1 MKLRVSDIKQ
11 TKFYGFLPKEFAYL
25 NDGQYLS
32 FYYNYDDEKSKI
44 IDIKD
49 IKVAKEITSLM
60 YKGRPSTNIGI
71 PYAIGGIASPF
82 DTQHTFFYLFLKYY
96 CEKDEQALKDLLE
109 FFLKA
114 KATDLESVEEK
125 MKDTAFEN
133 SFEIVTRDNFCTAID
148 RYLSCNPQ
156 ITTSV
161 LTIVDTIDSYYRRIN
176 GKSIFYNCLEKI
188 VTAVPLQRGGLM
200 PERTGIFEYF
210 YIGEKSE
217 LARDDKQLQ
226 LAKDMKREQ
235 FEISDIYAK
244 TGWFFNAKDSKW
256 RKLIDDSEA
265 VLMGGVDLKA
275 FKNNVIIPD
284 KSNFVGQQDNML
296 WLMGGVNGVD
306 SDDDGI
312 AKKFNEGWDVV
323 LGDIL
328 QHPTLYKNYPT
339 LYNTPI
345 FFGTNSK
352 SIREVG
358 AYTFYYSH
366 AGFLVIMGNPA
377 DWDIKTVLL
386 HEIQHR
392 IQAIEGTSQGGSP
405 DFADQIMSIGGENI
419 KRYIWL
425 RDKIVELFT
434 AGATVAG
441 KYSYPNYD
449 KLVALDQQSFLDQL
463 LIKKRTEKDYY
474 KDISGACNNL
484 IYAYL
489 NHYRPDL
496 RTSISDFFGSD
507 VTSILKEINE
517 ILNKA
522 ENAKKIWFGRGYS
535 PAEIKSIFFSMYES
549 LGGEIESR
557 DVQHTSVIDPE
568 LKGYLLPLTSEYVE
582 EKKITSIFKGMFSGV
597 PNDIK
602 GGCENVGDGK
612 YIIHLFGGGSPEPI
626 LHELGHILYDM
637 VSAEALP
644 LIKKNANE
652 LAELTDGNVSDVF
665 TELLMCYLLKQ
676 DINPRFNR
684 SISEGRK
691 LMEYTFMDSIF
702 DTIFNYKEGE
712 SDETDKKLL
721 FMLSYMKK
729 LNDSLD
735 RTQPIADLPVL
746 EIPDWFL
753 TMDESI
759 ARMKKID
766 GNVQPQSW
774 YERIAK
780 EVILSHVYST
790 YNNYAEAIS
799 SGALTL
805 DRVKEI
811 IESTGTEITQDIL
824 NLIGTNS
831 EVLKPVFA
839 EIATNGKTTNL
850 TTEQYRLVR
859 TPAFKQWFGDW
870 ENNPGG
876 SSKVIDENGEPLVV
890 YKNQETLIEFYAIG
904 AENKK
909 GQNWTSKN
917 TSIKKVYESVAG
929 DRVYSIDDKKE
940 ATVIENK
947 DSQLHLI
954 FDDGTKGIRNF
965 FLINSLTLKQK
976 PDAEAFFLNI
986 RIMGDESKNLVHS
999 FSMQKDSGIKSGEF
1013 NYTTY
1018 SPNQVQSAKDIELVE
1033 EVETQAVETP
1043 KPKPILTYHCI
1054 YKGKTIEIVANSAYD
1069 AQLKAVPLL
1078 KANPKKSWEISVH
1091 LVAIDG
1097 VEQLQSTVFNQGGG
1111 IEFTPEKKGTLIKGN
1126 EIIKYFE
1133 KVNGN
1138 YRLVF
1143 YKLVES
1149 DGQRPVICDAFNY
1162 CKNIDANNVEPNELI
1177 ELIKKNNLM
1186 EMAVSL

>member
-96 CEKDEQALKDLLE
+96 CEKDEQASKDLLE

-217 LARDDKQLQ
+217 LAKDDKQLQ
-226 LAKDMKREQ
+226 VAKDMKREQ

-275 FKNNVIIPD
+275 LKNKVIITD
-284 KSNFVGQQDNML
+284 KSNFVGQQENIFKL
-296 WLMGGVNGVD
+296 IGGVKGID
-306 SDDDGI
+306 HDEAGI
-312 AKKFNEGWDVV
+312 AKIFNEGWDVV

-345 FFGTNSK
+345 FFGISSK

-358 AYTFYYSH
+358 AYTFYYH
-366 AGFLVIMGNPA
+366 PAGFLVIMGNP
-377 DWDIKTVLL
+377 DDFDIKTVLL
-386 HEIQHR
+386 HEVQHR
-392 IQAIEGTSQGGSP
+392 IQGLEGTSQGGSP
-405 DFADQIMSIGGENI
+405 QLADQIMRIGGENI

-434 AGATVAG
+434 VGATVSG

-449 KLVALDQQSFLDQL
+449 KLINTLKTKL
-463 LIKKRTEKDYY
+463 TEKEYY
-474 KDISGACNNL
+474 KDIDGVCNNL
-484 IYAYL
+484 INKYL
-489 NHYRPDL
+489 QTQYQL
-496 RTSISDFFGSD
+496 RTSLSDFFGTD
-507 VTSILKEINE
+507 CVTILKEIDE

-522 ENAKKIWFGRGYS
+522 ENARKNWLLRGYS
-535 PAEIKSIFFSMYES
+535 QVEIGSIFFSMYES

-644 LIKKNANE
+644 LIKKNINE

-735 RTQPIADLPVL
+735 RTQPI
-746 EIPDWFL
+746 E
-753 TMDESI
+753 
-759 ARMKKID
+759 
-766 GNVQPQSW
+766 
-774 YERIAK
+774 
-780 EVILSHVYST
+780 
-790 YNNYAEAIS
+790 
-799 SGALTL
+799 
-805 DRVKEI
+805 
-811 IESTGTEITQDIL
+811 
-824 NLIGTNS
+824 
-831 EVLKPVFA
+831 
-839 EIATNGKTTNL
+839 
-850 TTEQYRLVR
+850 
-859 TPAFKQWFGDW
+859 
-870 ENNPGG
+870 
-876 SSKVIDENGEPLVV
+876 
-890 YKNQETLIEFYAIG
+890 
-904 AENKK
+904 
-909 GQNWTSKN
+909 
-917 TSIKKVYESVAG
+917 
-929 DRVYSIDDKKE
+929 
-940 ATVIENK
+940 
-947 DSQLHLI
+947 
-954 FDDGTKGIRNF
+954 
-965 FLINSLTLKQK
+965 
-976 PDAEAFFLNI
+976 
-986 RIMGDESKNLVHS
+986 
-999 FSMQKDSGIKSGEF
+999 
-1013 NYTTY
+1013 
-1018 SPNQVQSAKDIELVE
+1018 
-1033 EVETQAVETP
+1033 

-1054 YKGKTIEIVANSAYD
+1054 YKGKTIEIVANSPYD

-1111 IEFTPEKKGTLIKGN
+1111 IEFIPEKKGTLIKGN

>member
-1 MKLRVSDIKQ
+1 
-11 TKFYGFLPKEFAYL
+11 
-25 NDGQYLS
+25 
-32 FYYNYDDEKSKI
+32 
-44 IDIKD
+44 
-49 IKVAKEITSLM
+49 
-60 YKGRPSTNIGI
+60 
-71 PYAIGGIASPF
+71 
-82 DTQHTFFYLFLKYY
+82 
-96 CEKDEQALKDLLE
+96 
-109 FFLKA
+109 
-114 KATDLESVEEK
+114 

-217 LARDDKQLQ
+217 LAKDDKQLQ

-275 FKNNVIIPD
+275 LKNKVIITD
-284 KSNFVGQQDNML
+284 KSNFVGQQENIFKL
-296 WLMGGVNGVD
+296 IGGVKGID
-306 SDDDGI
+306 HDEAGI
-312 AKKFNEGWDVV
+312 AKIFNEGWDVV

-345 FFGTNSK
+345 FFGISSK

-358 AYTFYYSH
+358 AYTFYYH
-366 AGFLVIMGNPA
+366 PAGFLVIMGNP
-377 DWDIKTVLL
+377 DDFDIKTVLL
-386 HEIQHR
+386 HEVQHR
-392 IQAIEGTSQGGSP
+392 IQGLEGTSQGGSP
-405 DFADQIMSIGGENI
+405 QLADQIMRIGGENI

-434 AGATVAG
+434 VGATVSG

-449 KLVALDQQSFLDQL
+449 KLINTL
-463 LIKKRTEKDYY
+463 KTKTTEKEYY
-474 KDISGACNNL
+474 KDIDGVCNNL
-484 IYAYL
+484 INKYL
-489 NHYRPDL
+489 NLRADL
-496 RTSISDFFGSD
+496 RTSLSDFFGTD
-507 VTSILKEINE
+507 CVTILKEIDE

-522 ENAKKIWFGRGYS
+522 ENARKNWLLRGYS
-535 PAEIKSIFFSMYES
+535 QVEIGSIFFSMYES

-626 LHELGHILYDM
+626 LHELGHILYDI
-637 VSAEALP
+637 VSAEAYP

-735 RTQPIADLPVL
+735 RTQPILQVALQASVCDGCKSIWCLPVL
-746 EIPDWFL
+746 KIPDWFL

-790 YNNYAEAIS
+790 YKNYAEAIS

-831 EVLKPVFA
+831 EVLKPVEA
-839 EIATNGKTTNL
+839 VK
-850 TTEQYRLVR
+850 
-859 TPAFKQWFGDW
+859 P
-870 ENNPGG
+870 
-876 SSKVIDENGEPLVV
+876 
-890 YKNQETLIEFYAIG
+890 
-904 AENKK
+904 
-909 GQNWTSKN
+909 
-917 TSIKKVYESVAG
+917 VA
-929 DRVYSIDDKKE
+929 
-940 ATVIENK
+940 
-947 DSQLHLI
+947 
-954 FDDGTKGIRNF
+954 
-965 FLINSLTLKQK
+965 
-976 PDAEAFFLNI
+976 
-986 RIMGDESKNLVHS
+986 
-999 FSMQKDSGIKSGEF
+999 
-1013 NYTTY
+1013 
-1018 SPNQVQSAKDIELVE
+1018 
-1033 EVETQAVETP
+1033 P
-1043 KPKPILTYHCI
+1043 KPKPILTFHCS
-1054 YKGKTIEIVANSAYD
+1054 YKGKTIEIVANSPYD

-1097 VEQLQSTVFNQGGG
+1097 VEQLQSTVFYQGGG
-1111 IEFTPEKKGTLIKGN
+1111 VEFIPERKGTLIKGD

-1186 EMAVSL
+1186 EYGGFVITK